1 MSLYRSQNISQEKL
15 LVMAANLLHRAF
27 FDSSRLLAKRRYQ
40 SLENGA
46 TVFLATVKMEDG
58 SELQVNLSLDS
69 TELRDKL
76 NFSAFRQLIG
86 QLLAAY
92 AQTFKDKQPLPT
104 FSSADNRRWSY
115 LIPALHQGAERSN
128 VLILG
133 LDVRKPAAMTLELMF
148 IDPTQFQ
155 PRAEAETAV

>member
-15 LVMAANLLHRAF
+15 LAMAANLLHKAF

-58 SELQVNLSLDS
+58 SELQVNVSLDS
-69 TELRDKL
+69 IELRDKL

-128 VLILG
+128 MLILG
-133 LDVRKPAAMTLELMF
+133 LDVRKPGAMTLELMF
-148 IDPTQFQ
+148 IDPAQFQ
-155 PRAEAETAV
+155 PHAEVAV